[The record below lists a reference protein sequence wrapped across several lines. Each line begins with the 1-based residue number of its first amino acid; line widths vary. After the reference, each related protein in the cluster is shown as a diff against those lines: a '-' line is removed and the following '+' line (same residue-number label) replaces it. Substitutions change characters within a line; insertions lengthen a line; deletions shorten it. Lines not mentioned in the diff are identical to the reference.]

1 MRIRDPQ
8 DFWAGVMFMAFGAAA
23 IFFARNYAFGSAAR
37 MGPGYFPTV
46 LGGLLIALGLI
57 TSLRGL
63 ALAGPAVSRFNWKPL
78 LWVLGSIVV
87 FAAAL
92 QWLGLVVAIFLL
104 IIGSALGGHEFR
116 LREVLILAFCL
127 CVASVGIFV
136 YGLQLQFPLLPGP
149 PR

>member
-63 ALAGPAVSRFNWKPL
+63 AFAGPAVSRFNWKPL

>member
-1 MRIRDPQ
+1 MKIRDPQ
-8 DFWAGVMFMAFGAAA
+8 DFWAGMMFMAFGAAA

-46 LGGLLIALGLI
+46 LGGLLILLGLV

-63 ALAGPAVSRFNWKPL
+63 AFAGPAINRFNWKPL
-78 LWVLGSIVV
+78 LWVLGSILV

-92 QWLGLVVAIFLL
+92 QSLGLVIAIFLL
-104 IIGSALGGHEFR
+104 ITGAALGGHEFR
-116 LREVLILAFCL
+116 LKEVLILALCL
-127 CVASVGIFV
+127 SLASVAIFV
-136 YGLQLQFPLLPGP
+136 YGLHLQFPIFPGQ